1 MMQKRCKAS
10 LVTLFVLLYV
20 VSNMLF
26 NSIQIHA
33 NDGKHKDGELNH
45 TIDQISQQ
53 VLLNISVNGFNP
65 NAKTKSLTTGGLYI
79 NWMMNNPTQINKVN
93 PNTNDDPPTSHDIQT
108 DLYYLNALAEYKF
121 LHQGDTRY
129 DLEIQKI
136 TPIVHYEFF
145 NYNLPKGWVYFYL
158 LRDGFF
164 LNDPVL
170 TQEACMAASNYYTN
184 WYEPTL
190 NLLYNKSHTP
200 GIYSVEHSITAGAA
214 LLDAGTRWHQPAWVL
229 AGKATL
235 TTAVAASYNLQ
246 SHLFYNN
253 MSVNSDGT
261 EVVTNDQAKPST
273 QGSVVEALMEAY
285 RLFPDPQY
293 LTIAKEVLQ
302 SMLVS
307 SGLWDQSNGGL
318 YFALDLNSGKLEQK
332 YKETRAQAHTLIGLY
347 RFNQVMRA
355 SGKPQMYLDK
365 QQQLISLLANKFYE
379 PTYHGYFYRVTP
391 DFQIYVS
398 NDANGQPQLE
408 NYFTTEAMGLALDAL
423 QQTEMPTVPF

>member
-1 MMQKRCKAS
+1 MQKRCKVS
-10 LVTLFVLLYV
+10 LVVLFVLFYS
-20 VSNMLF
+20 VSSMLLTGM
-26 NSIQIHA
+26 QARAAH
-33 NDGKHKDGELNH
+33 GKLKSGGLDQA
-45 TIDQISQQ
+45 IDQVAQQ

-65 NAKTKSLTTGGLYI
+65 NAKTKSLTTGGLYV

-108 DLYYLNALAEYKF
+108 DLFYLNALAEYKF
-121 LHQGDTRY
+121 LHRGDTRY

-170 TQEACMAASNYYTN
+170 TQEASMAASNYYTH
-184 WYEPTL
+184 WFDPAL

-200 GIYSVEHSITAGAA
+200 GVYSVEHSITAGAA
-214 LLDAGTRWHQPAWVL
+214 LMDAGTRWHQPAWIQ
-229 AGKATL
+229 AGKSTL
-235 TTAVAASYNLQ
+235 TTALAASYNLQ

-253 MSVNSDGT
+253 MMVNSDGT
-261 EVVTNDQAKPST
+261 EVVTNDQAKAST

-285 RLFPDPQY
+285 MLTHDQQY
-293 LTIAKEVLQ
+293 LDVASQVLQ
-302 SMLVS
+302 SLLVS

-355 SGKPQMYLDK
+355 IGRPQVFLDK
-365 QQQLISLLANKFYE
+365 QQQLVSLLATRFYE
-379 PTYHGYFYRVTP
+379 PNYHGYFYRVTP

-398 NDANGQPQLE
+398 NDASGQPQQE

-423 QQTEMPTVPF
+423 QQTEMPVIPY